1 MGAESPDVEP
11 PWQSPVV
18 TPDRHKAAPPS
29 PRPGSPMASPNAG
42 LMNIYASVVQSDEA
56 DRKSPSRSPVPA
68 LDLTRLG
75 GAAVQPM
82 KVAQPKKAVQP
93 KKAAYPP
100 MGGERTIVT
109 RKQALAQVQKEREV
123 RGRSPS
129 PNASPPAPQ
138 PAVVVR
144 RSTRSGTTGP
154 RATIPARGVTP
165 PRPARSVTASPARSV
180 TASPARSAVSP
191 DVRQPTPASAT
202 RRPPPSPEEK
212 AAMLLDESDE
222 SDWVPNRPSASA
234 RPPRPAAPPP
244 KERDPVEDLLE
255 DLDASEASEL
265 AVVPDQT
272 GRKSAPGSAVKK
284 SPRDMAEELLSD
296 LEASSEDDSG
306 KGRKRRVY
314 SPAKV
319 HEGRPLRAIEPSQVP
334 VKTVPDK
341 TPAKLPPKAQKVTPR
356 TTPHDMATE
365 LFEELDASD
374 DSSDHHDALSTRS
387 AASDKSALDLVLA

>member
-1 MGAESPDVEP
+1 
-11 PWQSPVV
+11 
-18 TPDRHKAAPPS
+18 
-29 PRPGSPMASPNAG
+29 
-42 LMNIYASVVQSDEA
+42 
-56 DRKSPSRSPVPA
+56 
-68 LDLTRLG
+68 
-75 GAAVQPM
+75 
-82 KVAQPKKAVQP
+82 
-93 KKAAYPP
+93 
-100 MGGERTIVT
+100 
-109 RKQALAQVQKEREV
+109 
-123 RGRSPS
+123 
-129 PNASPPAPQ
+129 
-138 PAVVVR
+138 
-144 RSTRSGTTGP
+144 
-154 RATIPARGVTP
+154 
-165 PRPARSVTASPARSV
+165 
-180 TASPARSAVSP
+180 
-191 DVRQPTPASAT
+191 
-202 RRPPPSPEEK
+202 
-212 AAMLLDESDE
+212 
-222 SDWVPNRPSASA
+222 
-234 RPPRPAAPPP
+234 
-244 KERDPVEDLLE
+244 VEDLLE